1 MHTIIIVVSVNIIG
15 GSVVLVTIMTISLPS
30 VSTECFKNYIYM
42 TMINMMIISII
53 INIITTK
60 NVFYVIK
67 ILSFTSEGS
76 WQGIPHALQ
85 HGLDIIVLNFTL

>member
-1 MHTIIIVVSVNIIG
+1 MMNM
-15 GSVVLVTIMTISLPS
+15 MTIA
-30 VSTECFKNYIYM
+30 
-42 TMINMMIISII
+42 II

-67 ILSFTSEGS
+67 ILSFTGEGS

-85 HGLDIIVLNFTL
+85 HGLNIIVLNFTI